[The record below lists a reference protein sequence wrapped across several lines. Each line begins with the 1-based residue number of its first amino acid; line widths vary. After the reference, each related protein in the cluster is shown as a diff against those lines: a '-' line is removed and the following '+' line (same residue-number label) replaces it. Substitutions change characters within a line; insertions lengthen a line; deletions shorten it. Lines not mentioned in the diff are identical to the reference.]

1 MPRMIAGIGEA
12 GRVSITWQA
21 NGEGHP
27 AFRLR
32 WQERGGPKVAPPTR
46 RGFGARLIE
55 RGLSAETAGRTE
67 IAYEPEGVV
76 YVLSAELQ

>member
-21 NGEGHP
+21 NGEAHP

-32 WQERGGPKVAPPTR
+32 WQERGGPKVTLPTR
-46 RGFGARLIE
+46 RGSARA
-55 RGLSAETAGRTE
+55 SSNAA
-67 IAYEPEGVV
+67 
-76 YVLSAELQ
+76 